1 MHELIK
7 SIPILGT
14 LRLSISAAVSSV
26 LVQSTVKFKHFVVSL
41 KLFWNLQ
48 HTSHLS
54 GGIGSQ
60 TRWTLWIQIR
70 SLMDWF
76 VYCK

>member
-41 KLFWNLQ
+41 KLF
-48 HTSHLS
+48 
-54 GGIGSQ
+54 
-60 TRWTLWIQIR
+60 
-70 SLMDWF
+70 
-76 VYCK
+76 